1 MSDPVTSADS
11 LPAAVPGA
19 SSGSAGASSGSAGG
33 AGRPILR
40 AEGLVAGYAASRVLF
55 GVDVAVPA
63 VGTVAILGRN
73 GAGKTT
79 LLRTIMGFMRPT
91 EGHVWFDDQEVTGR
105 GAAALVRL
113 GVGYVPQEQGVFA
126 GLTVREN
133 LLLGLRSGPKESGA
147 SLDEAFALFPKLA
160 DRVGQ
165 QAGTMSGGERKMLS
179 IARAMLA
186 RPRLLVM
193 DEPTE
198 GVWIGVVDEI
208 LNAMRVYAQ
217 HAAILLVEQHFEF
230 ALGLADAVL
239 VLDRGTVVM
248 QGDVAG
254 IDRAAIAKRLA
265 P

>member
-1 MSDPVTSADS
+1 MSERA
-11 LPAAVPGA
+11 PAT
-19 SSGSAGASSGSAGG
+19 
-33 AGRPILR
+33 PIL
-40 AEGLVAGYAASRVLF
+40 ATQGLVAGYAASRVLF
-55 GVDVAVPA
+55 GVDLEVPA
-63 VGTVAILGRN
+63 VGTVAVLGRN

-79 LLRTIMGFMRPT
+79 LLRTIMGFMRPSD
-91 EGHVWFDDQEVTGR
+91 GRVLVDGVDVTGKP
-105 GAAALVRL
+105 AAHLVKL

-133 LLLGLRSGPKESGA
+133 LQLGLGA
-147 SLDEAFALFPKLA
+147 GGRGSRARIEEAFELFPKLA
-160 DRVGQ
+160 ARAGQ

-186 RPRLLVM
+186 HPRLLVM

-208 LNAMRVYAQ
+208 LDAMRTFATG
-217 HAAILLVEQHFEF
+217 AAILLVEQHFEF
-230 ALGLADAVL
+230 ALGLADSVL

-248 QGDVAG
+248 RGDTAT